1 MRLSRLAFTSNA
13 KTLIPVTLPPGFARF
28 AMRPSATGSSPTP
41 NTIGIVAVAA
51 FAATAGGQRQS
62 NPRNT
67 YGWDVDLSAPRPASP
82 RPPLQASKGGKNV
95 LDFSDISLCGA
106 NVIHPLRPRFLQRLG
121 RIVDSFKSNPNRSQ
135 TFSAQD

>member
-51 FAATAGGQRQS
+51 FAASEAGVLPGVAITATRRRIKLSSKIGQARILTFQ
-62 NPRNT
+62 PMVF
-67 YGWDVDLSAPRPASP
+67 DHDILLLIVADFAQ
-82 RPPLQASKGGKNV
+82 PLPKGG
-95 LDFSDISLCGA
+95 
-106 NVIHPLRPRFLQRLG
+106 
-121 RIVDSFKSNPNRSQ
+121 
-135 TFSAQD
+135 